1 MLSSEMRNL
10 ILSQLQ
16 SGKKF
21 TQVVRDFRSVCSEST
36 VTRILRESNARNV
49 IRKRRGPPRKIDRNM
64 EKRVVRSLTIGKR
77 VTTIRGAARKEN
89 VAVNTVRRM
98 LERKRINTFKKVQRF
113 LITKQNGARRKLCC
127 GRMRRTFRTADLA
140 HMLWVNECY
149 IVVGEYFNHQNESC
163 YEKRFDLIPDFNRC
177 RRVPKS
183 PLRKMVFVAM

>member
-16 SGKKF
+16 CGKKF
-21 TQVVRDFRSVCSEST
+21 TQVVRDFSSVCSEST
-36 VTRILRESNARNV
+36 VARILLETNARKV

-64 EKRVVRSLTIGKR
+64 EKRIVRSLTFGKR

-113 LITKQNGARRKLCC
+113 LVTKQNGASKVMLQENADEISDSGFGPHVVGARMLYC
-127 GRMRRTFRTADLA
+127 GRRILQSS
-140 HMLWVNECY
+140 E
-149 IVVGEYFNHQNESC
+149 
-163 YEKRFDLIPDFNRC
+163 
-177 RRVPKS
+177 
-183 PLRKMVFVAM
+183 